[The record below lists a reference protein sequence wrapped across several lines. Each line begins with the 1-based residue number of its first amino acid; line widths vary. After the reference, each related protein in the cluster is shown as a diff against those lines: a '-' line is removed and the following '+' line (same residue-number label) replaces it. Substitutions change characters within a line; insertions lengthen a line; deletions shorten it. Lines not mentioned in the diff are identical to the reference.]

1 MAPLRMDLDSSVLA
15 MDRPRIKHS
24 YRCEVVPSAG
34 VFLLSEA
41 GYVGL
46 RGAAYQHLVPLL
58 DGSRCVEELIA
69 ALQDTVS
76 APEVYYALE
85 LLRTKGYLVDASVP
99 FAPEQAAFWELA
111 GVDPAVAARRLS
123 ETTVSVTAIGGLD
136 AGPLCAQLEAI
147 GVRVVP
153 WAGDRRIVLT
163 DDALR
168 SELASI
174 NAQALSEGRPWM
186 LVRPVGIEAW
196 LGPIF
201 IPGQTGCWACLE
213 HRIAGHRI
221 LERSLCARRQQ
232 RGPLGI
238 TRAALPSQ
246 VQALLGL
253 AATEAAKWI
262 VLQASAA
269 LEGKV
274 VTIHAATLEKREHAL
289 TRRPQCPA
297 CGDPRLVAENQRRPV
312 ELGPA
317 AAAFTADGGHRVA
330 RPGDTLARLDPHRSP
345 ITGIVGRLERTA
357 DGLAV
362 SYVANHNFAFIDD
375 ELAFLRKHQR
385 AYSGGKGKSDAQAQ
399 MSAVGEAIERYSGV
413 FQGDEAR
420 VRARMADLGEAA
432 IHPNA
437 VMLYS
442 ERQLAE
448 RHRTNR
454 DGSPFNWVPAP
465 FDARQEIEWSPL
477 WPLLGGPAR
486 YAPTALCYFGY
497 GRDAA
502 PFTRG
507 DSNGCAA
514 GATLEEAVYQ
524 GLMELCE
531 RDSVAL
537 WWYNRARRPE
547 VDLASFG
554 EPYLAELEAYYRSV
568 HRRLWALDLT
578 SDLGIP
584 AFVALSRRTD
594 RRPEDILFGFG
605 AHLDAR
611 VALLRAVTEL
621 NQFLP
626 GAIRV
631 TSQEPEGYDVTIE
644 DALRWFKTATIES
657 EPYLAPDASAR
668 PRRLEDYP
676 ALSTGDLRE
685 DVLRCARMLEGRGLG
700 ALVLDQTRPDTG
712 LHVARVVVPGL
723 RHFWARYA
731 PGRLYDVPVAMG
743 WLSRA
748 LREDELNPISMFL

>member
-1 MAPLRMDLDSSVLA
+1 MLA

-24 YRCEVVPSAG
+24 YHCEVVPSVG
-34 VFLLSEA
+34 VFLLSEI
-41 GYVGL
+41 GHVGL

-58 DGSRCVEELIA
+58 DGSRSVEELVA
-69 ALQDTVS
+69 VLQGTVS
-76 APEVYYALE
+76 APEVHYALE
-85 LLRTKGYLVDASVP
+85 RIRKKGYLGDASVP
-99 FAPEQAAFWELA
+99 LAPEQAAFWELA
-111 GVDPAVAARRLS
+111 GVDPRGAARRLS
-123 ETTVSVTAIGGLD
+123 ETTVSVMALGGVSAD
-136 AGPLCAQLEAI
+136 PLLAQLEAI

-153 WAGDRRIVLT
+153 GAGDRRIVLT
-163 DDALR
+163 DDPLR
-168 SELASI
+168 PELASI
-174 NAQALSEGRPWM
+174 NAEALAEGRPWM

-201 IPGQTGCWACLE
+201 IPGRTGCWACLE
-213 HRIAGHRI
+213 HRIAGHRL
-221 LERSLCARRQQ
+221 LERTLCARRQQ
-232 RGPLGI
+232 PGPLGI

-253 AATEAAKWI
+253 AATEAAKW
-262 VLQASAA
+262 VVRETSAE

-274 VTIHAATLEKREHAL
+274 VTIHAATLEKREHVL
-289 TRRPQCPA
+289 TRRPQCPS
-297 CGDPRLVAENQRRPV
+297 CGDPGLVAKNQRRPV
-312 ELGPA
+312 ELAPA
-317 AAAFTADGGHRVA
+317 AASFTADGGHRVA
-330 RPGDTLARLDPHRSP
+330 LPEDTLARLDQHRSP
-345 ITGIVGRLERTA
+345 ITGIVGRLARLA

-375 ELAFLRKHQR
+375 ELSFLRKHQR
-385 AYSGGKGKSDAQAQ
+385 AYSGGKGKTEAQAQ
-399 MSAVGEAIERYSGV
+399 MSAVGEAVERYSGV

-437 VMLYS
+437 IMLYS

-448 RHRTNR
+448 RDRNNHN
-454 DGSPFNWVPAP
+454 GSPFNWVPAP
-465 FDARQEIEWSPL
+465 FDARREIEWSPL

-497 GRDAA
+497 GRNAA

-537 WWYNRARRPE
+537 WWYNRVRRPE

-554 EPYLAELEAYYRSV
+554 EPYLAELEAYYRGV
-568 HRRLWALDLT
+568 HRRLWVLDLT

-594 RRPEDILFGFG
+594 RRPEDILLGFG

-611 VALLRAVTEL
+611 IALLRAVTEL

-631 TSQEPEGYDVTIE
+631 NSEEPEGYDVSLE
-644 DALRWFKTATIES
+644 DALRWLKTATIES
-657 EPYLAPDASAR
+657 EPYLAPDPSAR

-685 DVLRCARMLEGRGLG
+685 DVLRCARMLKDKGLET
-700 ALVLDQTRPDTG
+700 LVLDQTRPDAG

-723 RHFWARYA
+723 RHFWARFA
-731 PGRLYDVPVAMG
+731 PGRLHDVPVAMG
-743 WLSRA
+743 WLPRA
-748 LREDELNPISMFL
+748 LREDELNPTPMFL